1 MGVQTG
7 SIRNIAIAGHGF
19 TGKTTLTEHLLFT
32 GGRISAPET
41 VESGKTVSDYT
52 EDEKKAG
59 SSIHT
64 TLADLKWKDCK
75 INILD
80 TPGTS
85 DYIGE
90 VVASFRAADSCVVT
104 VDSRSGVQIETIK
117 LWRRLDG
124 RNKPRV
130 VYVTKMEQ
138 DRADFDAVLDNLR
151 ERFDKPIV
159 PVVVPV
165 GTGAEF
171 KGVIDLV
178 EMKFYAAPGTGSAE
192 AGVEVPSDMQTIV
205 DTYRPLMVE
214 AAAEGDDELTE
225 KFIMEESLT
234 TDEVRRGITE
244 GLRENKV
251 VPVLCGAALQGSGIA
266 ALLDFLVTA
275 APSPDGLAEVAHT
288 DDEVEGSEHTVPI
301 SGNGVF
307 SGFSF
312 KTSIDQFSGKLSF
325 FKVVTGN
332 LTHDSEL
339 YNPRDNKK
347 ERASKIYHALGKKLE
362 ETDSLSAG
370 DIGILA
376 KLQTVHTND
385 TLCSHEHVVHYKPLA
400 LPQPVY
406 AVAIEAESKK
416 DEDKLAAGLSRITE
430 EDKTLQLSFNAET
443 KETVLA
449 GMGELHINQVLDHIR
464 ETQKIEIAT
473 RIPRVAY
480 RETITKSSEALY
492 RHKKQSGGHGQFGE
506 VSIQIKPLERG
517 AVYSFE
523 NAIRG
528 MAVSKGY
535 IPGIE
540 KGLHEAMDEGFVAG
554 FPAVDIG
561 VTLVDG
567 KEHPVDSSEMAFKL
581 AAKGALRE
589 AAQKAGPV
597 LLEPVMKLLVF
608 VEEQYLG
615 DVLSDLSTRRG
626 RVQGQES
633 LGGGIMEIIALVPQS
648 ELLRYAID
656 LRSITS
662 GTGSFELSFDHYDP
676 ISGKVA
682 EDIIRQAKEHAHDE

>member
-1 MGVQTG
+1 
-7 SIRNIAIAGHGF
+7 
-19 TGKTTLTEHLLFT
+19 
-32 GGRISAPET
+32 
-41 VESGKTVSDYT
+41 
-52 EDEKKAG
+52 
-59 SSIHT
+59 
-64 TLADLKWKDCK
+64 
-75 INILD
+75 
-80 TPGTS
+80 
-85 DYIGE
+85 
-90 VVASFRAADSCVVT
+90 
-104 VDSRSGVQIETIK
+104 
-117 LWRRLDG
+117 
-124 RNKPRV
+124 
-130 VYVTKMEQ
+130 
-138 DRADFDAVLDNLR
+138 
-151 ERFDKPIV
+151 
-159 PVVVPV
+159 
-165 GTGAEF
+165 
-171 KGVIDLV
+171 
-178 EMKFYAAPGTGSAE
+178 
-192 AGVEVPSDMQTIV
+192 
-205 DTYRPLMVE
+205 
-214 AAAEGDDELTE
+214 
-225 KFIMEESLT
+225 
-234 TDEVRRGITE
+234 
-244 GLRENKV
+244 
-251 VPVLCGAALQGSGIA
+251 
-266 ALLDFLVTA
+266 
-275 APSPDGLAEVAHT
+275 
-288 DDEVEGSEHTVPI
+288 
-301 SGNGVF
+301 
-307 SGFSF
+307 
-312 KTSIDQFSGKLSF
+312 
-325 FKVVTGN
+325 
-332 LTHDSEL
+332 
-339 YNPRDNKK
+339 
-347 ERASKIYHALGKKLE
+347 
-362 ETDSLSAG
+362 
-370 DIGILA
+370 
-376 KLQTVHTND
+376 
-385 TLCSHEHVVHYKPLA
+385 
-400 LPQPVY
+400 PQPVY
-406 AVAIEAESKK
+406 TVAIEAASKK

-464 ETQKIEIAT
+464 ETQKIEITT

-517 AVYSFE
+517 TLYSFE

-589 AAQKAGPV
+589 AAHKAGPV

-682 EDIIRQAKEHAHDE
+682 EDVIRQAKELAHEE

>member
-1 MGVQTG
+1 MGVQTD

-32 GGRISAPET
+32 GKRISAPET

-52 EDEKKAG
+52 DDEKKAG

-64 TLADLKWKDCK
+64 TLADLQWKDHK
-75 INILD
+75 VNILD

-90 VVASFRAADSCVVT
+90 VVAAFRSADSCVMM

-130 VYVTKMEQ
+130 VCVSKMEQ
-138 DRADFDAVLDNLR
+138 ERADFDAVLDNLR
-151 ERFDKPIV
+151 ERFEKPIV

-165 GTGAEF
+165 GSGSDF
-171 KGVIDLV
+171 KGVIDLI
-178 EMKFYAAPGTGSAE
+178 EMKFYAAPG
-192 AGVEVPSDMQTIV
+192 AGVAETASDIPAEFQNAV
-205 DTYRPLMVE
+205 DSYRPLMIE

-225 KFIMEESLT
+225 KYIMEESLT
-234 TDEVRRGITE
+234 ADEVRQGITE
-244 GLRENKV
+244 GLRANKV
-251 VPVLCGAALQGSGIA
+251 VPVLCVAALQGSGLT
-266 ALLDFLVTA
+266 ALLDFLITA
-275 APSPDGLAEVAHT
+275 APTPEGLSEVAYG
-288 DDEVEGSEHTVPI
+288 ENEQEILVPI
-301 SGNGVF
+301 SSDGAF

-325 FKVVTGN
+325 FKVITGS
-332 LTHDSEL
+332 LSHDSEL
-339 YNPRDNKK
+339 FNPRDNKK

-362 ETDSLSAG
+362 EVDSLSAG
-370 DIGILA
+370 DIGVLA
-376 KLQTVHTND
+376 KLQSVHTND
-385 TLCSHEHVVHYKPLA
+385 TLCSHGKPIHYKPLA

-430 EDKTLQLSFNAET
+430 EDKTLQLSFNPET
-443 KETVLA
+443 KETVFA

-464 ETQKIEIAT
+464 ETQKIEVLT
-473 RIPRVAY
+473 KIPRVAY
-480 RETITKSSEALY
+480 RETITKSADAQY

-517 AVYSFE
+517 ASYSFE

-561 VTLVDG
+561 VTLIDG

-589 AAQKAGPV
+589 AVQKAGPV

-682 EDIIRQAKEHAHDE
+682 DDVIKQVKELAGDD